1 MLKKFGKGLLSL
13 ILVIIMAG
21 LSIIEIGIE
30 VVYQIIR
37 LIRRGYGNI
46 LDEFLK
52 LLEPIYNNK
61 LRIKFTHRPIKESD
75 DIKILE
81 FNYETEES

>member
-21 LSIIEIGIE
+21 LSIVEIGIE
-30 VVYQIIR
+30 VVYQFTRMIKR
-37 LIRRGYGNI
+37 VYGSALDGLLALI
-46 LDEFLK
+46 
-52 LLEPIYNNK
+52 EPIYNGK
-61 LRIKFTHRPIKESD
+61 LRIKFIHRPVKESD

-81 FNYETEES
+81 FNYEEES